1 MENEHNR
8 TCQVLM
14 GEWAARMWS
23 SGKKSQG
30 RERAYPGKNIPERG
44 NSLCKS
50 FRKSLGNTKLVQP
63 NSGVQRREWSGIVA
77 WTSLVGVRR

>member
-14 GEWAARMWS
+14 GEWS

-30 RERAYPGKNIPERG
+30 CEGAYPGKNIPERG
-44 NSLCKS
+44 N
-50 FRKSLGNTKLVQP
+50 KLVQKF
-63 NSGVQRREWSGIVA
+63 
-77 WTSLVGVRR
+77 